1 MHQAAARVER
11 QAENMGLFDDFK
23 PYDETMLDSDF
34 RSRFESKLRDDIR
47 GFGYWCWKPQV
58 ALQALAQMQ
67 DGDVLIYVDAGC
79 HLNPPSVLS
88 LTLPTCFREF
98 RRVCRGRVVLG

>member
-34 RSRFESKLRDDIR
+34 QSRFESKLRDDIR
-47 GFGYWCWKPQV
+47 GFGY
-58 ALQALAQMQ
+58 
-67 DGDVLIYVDAGC
+67 
-79 HLNPPSVLS
+79 
-88 LTLPTCFREF
+88 
-98 RRVCRGRVVLG
+98 